1 MLSFQDGG
9 FLKHEAKEILAAI
22 ILGMKHDCNNVK
34 LAAANALYN
43 SLDSAHEELNDEVS
57 SS

>member
-34 LAAANALYN
+34 LAAANALFN
-43 SLDSAHEELNDEVS
+43 SLDFGNVDFHDEVS